1 MASPKELDPA
11 ESPMHFFGAE
21 VRRARLAAGMTLADL
36 GARVPCDA
44 STASRIEAG
53 NLSPTERFAEA
64 CDEAFPYMDGW
75 FSRFCHDSRKWNG
88 PYPAWFR
95 PFVEYEA
102 KAKSLRTFEHSLV
115 PGLLQTRDYARAV
128 LATRPN
134 TSEDE
139 IEQLTTARLDRQ
151 AILERDNPPLLWA
164 VIDEAVLRREVGGS
178 KVMHDQL
185 CHLADAS
192 DRPNITVEVIPYGTG
207 AHSGLLGAFVIA
219 DFADAPSIVY
229 LETTNGGQI
238 VEKPSAVEDDALI
251 FDSLR
256 SDALN
261 RRQSRD
267 LIMKVAEEEVWT

>member
-1 MASPKELDPA
+1 MASPKELDPTA
-11 ESPMHFFGAE
+11 SPRHFFGAE

-44 STASRIEAG
+44 STVSRIEAG
-53 NLSPTERFAEA
+53 ALSPTERFAAA

-75 FSRFCHDSRKWNG
+75 FSRFYHDSRKWDG

-102 KAKSLRTFEHSLV
+102 KAKSLRNLQHSLV
-115 PGLLQTRDYARAV
+115 PGLLQTPSYARA
-128 LATRPN
+128 LLGTRPN

-139 IEQLTTARLDRQ
+139 VEQLTTARLDRQ
-151 AILERDNPPLLWA
+151 LILGRDNPPLLWNL
-164 VIDEAVLRREVGGS
+164 IDEAVLHREVGGS

-185 CHLADAS
+185 LHIAEAS
-192 DRPNITVEVIPYGTG
+192 ERPNITVEVIPYGTG
-207 AHSGLLGAFVIA
+207 AHSGLSGAFVIA
-219 DFADAPSIVY
+219 DFVDAPSIVY
-229 LETTNGGQI
+229 LETANGGQI
-238 VEKPSAVEDDALI
+238 VETPSAIEEDVLI

-256 SDALN
+256 ADALP

-267 LIMKVAEEEVWT
+267 LIMKVAEGVWT

>member
-1 MASPKELDPA
+1 MASPKDLDPA
-11 ESPMHFFGAE
+11 ASPMHFFGAE

-44 STASRIEAG
+44 STVSRIEAG
-53 NLSPTERFAEA
+53 TLSPTERFAET
-64 CDEAFPYMDGW
+64 CDEAFPHMDGW
-75 FSRFCHDSRKWNG
+75 FLRFWHDSRKWNG

-115 PGLLQTRDYARAV
+115 PGLLQTVDYARAV

-139 IEQLTTARLDRQ
+139 VEQLTVARIDRQ
-151 AILERDNPPLLWA
+151 VILERDSPPLLWA

-185 CHLADAS
+185 WHIVKAS
-192 DRPNITVEVIPYGTG
+192 DRPNITVEVIPDGTG

-219 DFADAPSIVY
+219 DFADVPSIVY
-229 LETTNGGQI
+229 LETSNGGQI
-238 VEKPSAVEDDALI
+238 VEKPSTVEDEVLI

-256 SDALN
+256 SDALS

-267 LIMKVAEEEVWT
+267 LIMKVAEEVWI

>member
-1 MASPKELDPA
+1 MASPKELDPTA
-11 ESPMHFFGAE
+11 SPQHFFGAE

-44 STASRIEAG
+44 STVSRIEAG
-53 NLSPTERFAEA
+53 ALGPTERFAGA
-64 CDEAFPYMDGW
+64 CDEAFPHMDGW
-75 FSRFCHDSRKWNG
+75 FSRFYHNSRRWNG

-102 KAKSLRTFEHSLV
+102 RAKSLRTFEHSLV
-115 PGLLQTRDYARAV
+115 PGQLQTVNYARAV

-139 IEQLTTARLDRQ
+139 VEQLTSARIDRQ
-151 AILERDNPPLLWA
+151 AILDRDSPPLLWA

-185 CHLADAS
+185 WHIADAS

-219 DFADAPSIVY
+219 DFVDAPSIVY
-229 LETTNGGQI
+229 LETSNGGQM
-238 VEKPSAVEDDALI
+238 VEKPSAIEEEALI

-256 SDALN
+256 SDALS

-267 LIMKVAEEEVWT
+267 LIMKVAEEVWT

>member
-1 MASPKELDPA
+1 MVSAKDLDPA
-11 ESPMHFFGAE
+11 ASPMHFFGAE

-44 STASRIEAG
+44 STVSRIEG
-53 NLSPTERFAEA
+53 GTLSPTERFAEA
-64 CDEAFPYMDGW
+64 CDEAFPHMDGW
-75 FSRFCHDSRKWNG
+75 FSRFYHDSRKWNG

-102 KAKSLRTFEHSLV
+102 RAKSLRTFEHSLV
-115 PGLLQTRDYARAV
+115 PGQLQTADYARAV

-134 TSEDE
+134 IAHDE

-151 AILERDNPPLLWA
+151 VILERESPPLLWA
-164 VIDEAVLRREVGGS
+164 VIDESVLHREVGGS
-178 KVMHDQL
+178 KVMRDQL
-185 CHLADAS
+185 WHIADAS

-229 LETTNGGQI
+229 LETSNGGTI
-238 VEKPSAVEDDALI
+238 VEKPSAVEEEALI

-256 SDALN
+256 SDALP
-261 RRQSRD
+261 RRQSRN
-267 LIMKVAEEEVWT
+267 LIMKVAEDVWT

>member
-1 MASPKELDPA
+1 
-11 ESPMHFFGAE
+11 MHFFGAE

-44 STASRIEAG
+44 STVSRIEAG
-53 NLSPTERFAEA
+53 TLSPTERFAEA
-64 CDEAFPYMDGW
+64 CDEAFPHMDGW
-75 FSRFCHDSRKWNG
+75 FSRFYQDSRKWNG

-115 PGLLQTRDYARAV
+115 PGLLQTADYARAV

-134 TSEDE
+134 TSEDK
-139 IEQLTTARLDRQ
+139 IEQLTAARLDRQ
-151 AILERDNPPLLWA
+151 VILERDSPPLLWA
-164 VIDEAVLRREVGGS
+164 VIDEAVLRREVGDS

-185 CHLADAS
+185 CHIVDAAG
-192 DRPNITVEVIPYGTG
+192 RPNITVEVIPYGTG

-219 DFADAPSIVY
+219 EFGDAPSIVY
-229 LETTNGGQI
+229 LETANGGQI
-238 VEKPSAVEDDALI
+238 VEKPSAIEEDALI

-256 SDALN
+256 SDALP
-261 RRQSRD
+261 RRQSCD
-267 LIMKVAEEEVWT
+267 LIMKVAEEAWT